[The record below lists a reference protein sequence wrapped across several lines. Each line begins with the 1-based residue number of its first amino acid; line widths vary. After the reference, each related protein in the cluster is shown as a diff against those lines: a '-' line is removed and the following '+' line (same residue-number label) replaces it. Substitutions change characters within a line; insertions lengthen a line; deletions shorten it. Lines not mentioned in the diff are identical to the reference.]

1 MTAPAMTLKDK
12 ITKRLP
18 INGTHVN
25 LTDPMITEI
34 LASLGYDYLWVDM
47 EHTILSCEH
56 IYHHLLAARS
66 CGTPL
71 LVRVPA
77 DDLTIT
83 KRVLEM
89 GVDGIVFPMVKNAE
103 HARKLLSDTLYPP
116 YGTRGCGPKGAV
128 RYGLSDEKEYY
139 GPGHL
144 KLCRFVQ
151 IELESAAQDAA
162 QIAAL
167 PYLDGCILGMHDLSG
182 SIGRLGD
189 VFCEEN
195 LALAQKSIDAFTKA
209 GKTVGVSTFSTNRD
223 TLAFYRNMGI
233 NMITAGADYDYVLQK
248 GKETLETLITHMSK
262 EA

>member
-1 MTAPAMTLKDK
+1 MLQAMTLQEK
-12 ITKRLP
+12 IAACLP
-18 INGTHVN
+18 VNGTHVN

-47 EHTILSCEH
+47 EHMLLSCEH

-66 CGTPL
+66 CGTPI

-77 DDLTIT
+77 DDLTYT
-83 KRVLEM
+83 KRILEM
-89 GVDGIVFPMVKNAE
+89 GVDGIIFPMVRDAD
-103 HARKLLSDTLYPP
+103 HARKLLADTLYPP
-116 YGTRGCGPKGAV
+116 YGTRGCGPRGAV
-128 RYGLSDEKEYY
+128 RYGLADETEYY

-151 IELESAAQDAA
+151 AELASAAEAAA
-162 QIAAL
+162 QIAAI

-195 LALAQKSIDAFTKA
+195 LRLARKTIAAFQAA
-209 GKTVGVSTFSTNRD
+209 GKTVGVATFATDRD
-223 TLAFYRNMGI
+223 TLSRYHDMGI
-233 NMITAGADYDYVLQK
+233 NMITTGADYDYILQK
-248 GKETLETLITHMSK
+248 GKETLATITQLTR
-262 EA
+262 